1 MEYTENHREC
11 AIDWNTGKI
20 TPGAIVPYHDDYEE
34 KDIYTET
41 HTKMDTIT
49 SSLTLLD
56 RTVDKN
62 SLEELSKTT
71 AWIVDDINMKRIKG
85 TIYLDKW

>member
-1 MEYTENHREC
+1 
-11 AIDWNTGKI
+11 
-20 TPGAIVPYHDDYEE
+20 
-34 KDIYTET
+34 
-41 HTKMDTIT
+41 MDTIT

-62 SLEELSKTT
+62 SLEEPSKTT